1 MKALY
6 IDKVLEA
13 KAIQIRNHI
22 IENMNAVKIILQKL
36 DQIVADSGIDWKK
49 VFAEDYFDVYY
60 ENK

>member
-22 IENMNAVKIILQKL
+22 IENMNAVKIIL
-36 DQIVADSGIDWKK
+36 
-49 VFAEDYFDVYY
+49 
-60 ENK
+60 

>member
-49 VFAEDYFDVYY
+49 VLAEDYFDVHY
-60 ENK
+60 EN